1 MVMNTLTA
9 SPTITKLSSPEAE
22 QTLITGRP
30 EMFHGYP
37 IEFIICVAL
46 IPVGIGI
53 LLLLVWW
60 LQNRFTTYTVTN
72 RRTIAQTGVLNR
84 KTNEVRHVDVR
95 NIQVDQDIFQRMF
108 GFGTVAIS
116 SAAHSD
122 IELTMRGVNEPQK
135 IAATIRQYQG

>member
-1 MVMNTLTA
+1 MTA
-9 SPTITKLSSPEAE
+9 SPTTVELSSPEAE
-22 QTLITGRP
+22 QPLITGRP
-30 EMFHGYP
+30 EMFHGQP

-53 LLLLVWW
+53 LLLLAWW

-84 KTNEVRHVDVR
+84 KTNEVRHRDVR
-95 NIQVDQDIFQRMF
+95 NIQVNQDIFQRMF

-116 SAAHSD
+116 SAAQSD
-122 IELTMRGVNEPQK
+122 IELTMRGVNAPQK
-135 IAATIRQYQG
+135 IVATIRQYQG